1 MEKNK
6 FDLDTIS
13 IDKNIDSKNE
23 VDRILENGISKKDIV
38 IAKKNIRI
46 AIIAVTEKG
55 KKYCRKNSFRARKCR
70 CIFPKERDKRAY
82 RRAF

>member
-6 FDLDTIS
+6 FNLDTIS
-13 IDKNIDSKNE
+13 IDKNIDLKNK

-46 AIIAVTEKG
+46 AIIAITEKG
-55 KKYCRKNSFRARKCR
+55 KILQKK
-70 CIFPKERDKRAY
+70 
-82 RRAF
+82 

>member
-6 FDLDTIS
+6 FNLDTIS
-13 IDKNIDSKNE
+13 IDKNIDLKNK

-46 AIIAVTEKG
+46 AIIAITEKEKILQ
-55 KKYCRKNSFRARKCR
+55 KK
-70 CIFPKERDKRAY
+70 
-82 RRAF
+82 